1 MGTNYINNDS
11 LDKERAGLG
20 ETYREFPRG
29 SSIYEEDVTRLGGAA
44 SVDPMM
50 LSGSYPVLKETTKG
64 HRSGGWWRFW
74 ARSRA
79 AEEDPEAGDLKKPF
93 GQQVPS
99 ETTYT
104 TGVTARRISAL
115 AWSSSAVMITIGAIA
130 SILEGATLPAFAI
143 VFGQMFQV
151 FTKSSNEITSQTW
164 KYSVGFV
171 GIGVFEFIVAGA
183 RTALF
188 GIASERL
195 ARDLRIAAFS
205 NLVEQDVTYFD
216 RRKAGELGG
225 KLNNDVQ
232 VIQYSFSKIGAV
244 MFNLAQCLVGIV
256 VAFIFA
262 PALTGVLIALSPLV
276 VLAGAAQMIEMSGNT
291 KRSSEAYANAG
302 SVAAEVFSNIR
313 TTKSFEAERHE
324 AARYASK
331 LDPLYRLGR
340 RRYLSDGLFFGLS
353 MLVIFSVYALALW
366 WGGELIARG
375 SLNLGNLLTAFF
387 SAILGFMGVG
397 QAAQVWPDV
406 TRGLGAG
413 GELFAMVDREPQYRR
428 PDPGVE
434 PVYSPMVLNRGIV
447 FDKVHFRYPTRL
459 NVEVLRGVSL
469 TIPSG
474 KTVAIVGGSGAGKS
488 TVIQLLMRFYDIEP
502 EGGGMLLFDDI
513 PAWNYDFHALRSRI
527 GLVSQEPVLF
537 SGTIRD
543 NLLYGKRD
551 ATEEEIIQALR
562 EANAYQFVMALP
574 DGLDTEVGERGLAL
588 SGGQKQRI
596 AIARAI
602 LKRPTLLCLDESTS
616 ALDAESEALVQE
628 ALDRMMASEGVTSVV
643 IAHRLSTV
651 ARSDLILVM
660 QDGVVVEQG
669 NHAELMALGPSG
681 AYYQLVQKQLS
692 GGEMSAS

>member
-1 MGTNYINNDS
+1 MGTNSSYGEDRVLGKEGPGDS
-11 LDKERAGLG
+11 D
-20 ETYREFPRG
+20 REFPRG
-29 SSIYEEDVTRLGGAA
+29 SSIYEETEPAFGLESENGVGTYQ
-44 SVDPMM
+44 
-50 LSGSYPVLKETTKG
+50 SGCPSHEGKMKAQ
-64 HRSGGWWRFW
+64 RSATWWRFW
-74 ARSRA
+74 ARTRDV
-79 AEEDPEAGDLKKPF
+79 EKDPETGELKPVKE
-93 GQQVPS
+93 VS
-99 ETTYT
+99 AEKIYS
-104 TGVTARRISAL
+104 TGVTARRILAL
-115 AWSSSAVMITIGAIA
+115 AWSSSATMIIIGSIA
-130 SILEGATLPAFAI
+130 SVLEGATLPAFAI
-143 VFGQMFQV
+143 VFGRMFQV
-151 FTKSSNEITSQTW
+151 FTKSSSEINSQTW

-291 KRSSEAYANAG
+291 KRSSEAYASAG

-340 RRYLSDGLFFGLS
+340 RRYMADGLFFGLS

-366 WGGELIARG
+366 WGGQLIARG

-413 GELFAMVDREPQYRR
+413 GELFAMVDRVPQYRR
-428 PDPGVE
+428 PDPGVD
-434 PVYSPMVLNRGIV
+434 PVYSPMVLKRGIV
-447 FDKVHFRYPTRL
+447 FDNVRFRYPTRQ

-488 TVIQLLMRFYDIEP
+488 TIIQLLMRFYDIEP
-502 EGGGMLLFDDI
+502 VGGGMLLFDDI
-513 PAWNYDFHALRSRI
+513 PAWNYDFHALRSQI

-543 NLLYGKRD
+543 NVLYGKRN
-551 ATEEEIIQALR
+551 ATDEEVVQALR

-574 DGLDTEVGERGLAL
+574 EGLDTEVGERGLAL

-669 NHAELMALGPSG
+669 NHTELMALGPSG

-692 GGEMSAS
+692 GGDMSFS

>member
-1 MGTNYINNDS
+1 M
-11 LDKERAGLG
+11 KAQ
-20 ETYREFPRG
+20 
-29 SSIYEEDVTRLGGAA
+29 
-44 SVDPMM
+44 
-50 LSGSYPVLKETTKG
+50 
-64 HRSGGWWRFW
+64 RSATWWRFW
-74 ARSRA
+74 ARTRDV
-79 AEEDPEAGDLKKPF
+79 EKDPETGELKPVKE
-93 GQQVPS
+93 VS
-99 ETTYT
+99 AEKIYS
-104 TGVTARRISAL
+104 TGVTARRILAL
-115 AWSSSAVMITIGAIA
+115 AWSSSATMIIIGSIA
-130 SILEGATLPAFAI
+130 SVLEGATLPAFAI
-143 VFGQMFQV
+143 VFGRMFQV
-151 FTKSSNEITSQTW
+151 FTKSSSEINSQTW

-291 KRSSEAYANAG
+291 KRSSEAYASAG

-340 RRYLSDGLFFGLS
+340 RRYMADGLFFGLS

-366 WGGELIARG
+366 WGGQLIARG

-413 GELFAMVDREPQYRR
+413 GELFAMVDRVPQYRR
-428 PDPGVE
+428 PDPGVD
-434 PVYSPMVLNRGIV
+434 PVYSPMVLKRGIV
-447 FDKVHFRYPTRL
+447 FDNVRFRYPTRQ

-488 TVIQLLMRFYDIEP
+488 TIIQLLMRFYDIEP
-502 EGGGMLLFDDI
+502 VGGGMLLFDDI
-513 PAWNYDFHALRSRI
+513 PAWNYDFHALRSQI

-543 NLLYGKRD
+543 NVLYGKRN
-551 ATEEEIIQALR
+551 ATDEEVVQALR

-574 DGLDTEVGERGLAL
+574 EGLDTEVGERGLAL

-669 NHAELMALGPSG
+669 NHTELMALGPSG

-692 GGEMSAS
+692 GGDMSFS

>member
-1 MGTNYINNDS
+1 MNAHAAQSFETANYSSVGENHR
-11 LDKERAGLG
+11 ERTLS
-20 ETYREFPRG
+20 
-29 SSIYEEDVTRLGGAA
+29 SSIYET
-44 SVDPMM
+44 DPVSPDTAVSSEATAFQESFPS
-50 LSGSYPVLKETTKG
+50 LKLKEKDTPN
-64 HRSGGWWRFW
+64 RRWWRFW
-74 ARSRA
+74 ARPSA
-79 AEEDPEAGDLKKPF
+79 AGEDPEAGDPKKAAKASGPE
-93 GQQVPS
+93 S
-99 ETTYT
+99 AYT
-104 TGVTARRISAL
+104 TGVTARRIFAL
-115 AWSSSAVMITIGAIA
+115 AWSSSATMIVIGFIA

-143 VFGQMFQV
+143 VFGRMFQV
-151 FTKSSNEITSQTW
+151 FTKSKSQIEGETW

-171 GIGVFEFIVAGA
+171 GIGVFEFIVAGS

-195 ARDLRIAAFS
+195 ARDLRVAAFS

-232 VIQYSFSKIGAV
+232 VIQYSFSKLGAV
-244 MFNLAQCLVGIV
+244 LFNLAQCVVGII

-291 KRSSEAYANAG
+291 KRSSEAYASAG

-313 TTKSFEAERHE
+313 TTKAFEAERYE
-324 AARYASK
+324 TQRYGSK

-340 RRYLSDGLFFGLS
+340 RRYISDGLFFGLS
-353 MLVIFSVYALALW
+353 MLVIFCVYALALW
-366 WGGELIARG
+366 WGGQLIARG

-413 GELFAMVDREPQYRR
+413 GELFAMIDRVPQYRR
-428 PDPGVE
+428 PDPGAEVVTQ
-434 PVYSPMVLNRGIV
+434 PLVLKQGIV
-447 FDKVHFRYPTRL
+447 FENVHFRYPTRM
-459 NVEVLRGVSL
+459 NVEVLRGISL
-469 TIPSG
+469 TIPNG

-488 TVIQLLMRFYDIEP
+488 TIIQLLMRFYDIEP
-502 EGGGMLLFDDI
+502 QGGGLLLFDGT
-513 PAWNYDFHALRSRI
+513 PAWNYDFHALRSQI

-543 NLLYGKRD
+543 NILYGKRD
-551 ATEEEIIQALR
+551 ATDEEVIQALR
-562 EANAYQFVMALP
+562 EANAYSFVMALP

-602 LKRPTLLCLDESTS
+602 LKHPTLLCLDESTS

-628 ALDRMMASEGVTSVV
+628 ALDRMMASDGVTSVV

-651 ARSDLILVM
+651 ARADLILVM

-669 NHAELMALGPSG
+669 NHSELMALGPSG
-681 AYYQLVQKQLS
+681 FYYQLVEKQLAS
-692 GGEMSAS
+692 GDMSAA